1 MRILGHFLLAFT
13 KMLDL
18 VIGVYTFVI
27 LIAVI
32 LSWVRPDPY
41 NPLVRIMRQLTEPV
55 FYQVRRLMP
64 EAILRIGLDLSP
76 MVVLLILIFLRTFA
90 IGLLSD
96 WVASLLAH

>member
-1 MRILGHFLLAFT
+1 MHILGYFILAIV

-18 VIGVYTFVI
+18 LIDVYTFVI

-41 NPLVRIMRQLTEPV
+41 NQLVRIIRQLTEPV
-55 FYQVRRLMP
+55 FYQVRKLMP
-64 EAILRIGLDLSP
+64 DAILRVGLDLSP
-76 MVVLLILIFLRTFA
+76 IVVLLLLIFIRTFA

-96 WVASLLAH
+96 WAGALLH